1 MSRFVLKRRPVE
13 DTPAETP
20 VDDEAVADTPEPAP
34 APEQEAPEPPA
45 RERPE
50 IDGDMLEAKL
60 QIHNKLIDELDL
72 SNLDQMTPE
81 ELRTQIGVFVTKAIA
96 DQRLPMGAA
105 EVKDFTDDI
114 VNEMVGLGPLETVWF
129 PPVVACCGAVQAT
142 MLRPNPGRPRTA
154 VGGVGGD

>member
-13 DTPAETP
+13 EQSVDPAVDPQVEAEASIPEP
-20 VDDEAVADTPEPAP
+20 VAPPPSEPAP
-34 APEQEAPEPPA
+34 QPK
-45 RERPE
+45 ERPD

-114 VNEMVGLGPLETVWF
+114 VNEMVGLGPLEPLLQDDSIADILINGYNQVYNR
-129 PPVVACCGAVQAT
+129 A
-142 MLRPNPGRPRTA
+142 RRRTRA
-154 VGGVGGD
+154 L